1 MKRYIGLFLLLV
13 LPLASF
19 GVIDLREQLGEA
31 TFIQSG
37 LDKLSDEEL
46 AVLSGA
52 VEKLLN
58 TQEDVFRAENELPQ
72 GDDRFGLETV
82 KARVATL
89 FQSEGPK
96 RIESRILGEFTGW
109 KGGTKFNLENGQVWQ
124 QSERGSFKVRKME
137 NPEVVIRRGMLGS
150 YMLKVEGYGT
160 NVKVERLK

>member
-1 MKRYIGLFLLLV
+1 MKRYLGIIFVLV

-19 GVIDLREQLGEA
+19 GAIDLRKELGEA
-31 TFIQSG
+31 TFMESG
-37 LDKLSDEEL
+37 LDKLSAKEL
-46 AVLSGA
+46 AVLGGA

-58 TQEDVFRAENELPQ
+58 TQEDVMRAENALPQ
-72 GDDRFGLETV
+72 GEDRFGLETV
-82 KARVATL
+82 KERVQTL

-124 QSERGSFKVRKME
+124 QTERGSFKVRKMKD
-137 NPEVVIRRGMLGS
+137 PEVVIRRGMLGS

-160 NVKVERLK
+160 NVKVERIK